1 MRRLG
6 FLLVIVGVVLGGA
19 GSASAA
25 TWKFDT
31 PAPPSV
37 QSRIVNGSDAGN
49 VIPWQVALVRAKDGG
64 VDVPLQVY
72 CGGTLRD
79 STHVVTAAHCLPDDP
94 GDDPAEIAVVVGL
107 YRTSDPAGSGAE
119 AKAVT
124 KITSHPGYNSTAEG
138 FDAAVLTLG
147 SPVDA
152 PASVQPRPVAAANAG
167 AFVNDIAMISGWGTT
182 SSGGSSPDDLQFTTI
197 NVYPDANCG
206 GYQQAFQTQTMVCA
220 GFDDGTFVYDTC
232 QGDSGGPLMRYD
244 GAGDQFSDFTTLIG
258 IVSFGRGCAEADFP
272 GVYTRVTEPSIH
284 ALITQA
290 DPPARVSRGG
300 DPAISGAAGVIS
312 CTPATWGNGPTA
324 IDPKILLLTGTV
336 EPNQQG
342 GNTLEV
348 TATEEV
354 SGRSYV
360 IKPADSAKFAQC
372 EERAANPGGALE
384 QTSNILRVADA
395 GTPPP
400 PPPPPAPSPTPAP
413 PVVAPPAS
421 DLLPPTSRVTRR
433 NCSRRT
439 KVCSLTIMLG
449 DTGGS
454 DLARARVRATVTQL
468 SGCPRAGRTTKSK
481 ARAKAC
487 KRPRTVNAKRS
498 STGLYTLKTAKLRKG
513 RVRISVRAT
522 DAAGNAQL
530 KATSV
535 TLTVS

>member
-1 MRRLG
+1 MCRLR
-6 FLLVIVGVVLGGA
+6 FLLLVVGVVLGGA
-19 GSASAA
+19 GTASAT

-31 PAPPSV
+31 PAPPGL
-37 QSRIVNGSDAGN
+37 QSRIVNGTPSNA

-94 GDDPAEIAVVVGL
+94 GDDPAEIAVIVGL
-107 YRTSDPAGSGAE
+107 YRTSDPALSGAVP
-119 AKAVT
+119 KSVT
-124 KITSHPGYNSTAEG
+124 KITSHPSYSSTAEG

-147 SPVDA
+147 SPVTA
-152 PASVQPRPVAAANAG
+152 PATVAPRPVAAANAG
-167 AFVNDIAMISGWGTT
+167 SFVNDVAMISGWGTT

-197 NVYPDANCG
+197 NVYPDSNCG
-206 GYQQAFQTQTMVCA
+206 GYQEAFQTQTMVCA
-220 GFDDGTFVYDTC
+220 GFNDGTFVYDTC

-244 GAGDQFSDFTTLIG
+244 GSGSTFSDFTTLIG
-258 IVSFGRGCAEADFP
+258 IVSFGRGCAEAEFP
-272 GVYTRVTEPSIH
+272 GVYTRVTEPSIN

-300 DPAISGAAGVIS
+300 DPTISGAAGVIS

-324 IDPKILLLTGTV
+324 VDPKILLLTGTV
-336 EPNQQG
+336 QPNQQG
-342 GNTLEV
+342 GNTLNV
-348 TATEEV
+348 TAVEEV
-354 SGRSYV
+354 AGRSYTV
-360 IKPADSAKFAQC
+360 KAADSAKFAQC
-372 EERAANPGGALE
+372 EERAVNAGGALE
-384 QTSNILRVADA
+384 QTSGILRVADA
-395 GTPPP
+395 GTAPPP
-400 PPPPPAPSPTPAP
+400 TPPAPAPTPP
-413 PVVAPPAS
+413 PVVTPPAAS

-433 NCSRRT
+433 SCSRRT

-468 SGCPRAGRTTKSK
+468 SGCPRAGRTKRSK
-481 ARAKAC
+481 ARARTCRK
-487 KRPRTVNAKRS
+487 PRTVTAGRS
-498 STGLYTLKTAKLRKG
+498 STGLYTLKTARLRKG

-522 DAAGNAQL
+522 DAAGNTQL

-535 TLTVS
+535 TLRVS

>member
-1 MRRLG
+1 MRRLW
-6 FLLVIVGVVLGGA
+6 FLSVIVGVVLGGA

-31 PAPPSV
+31 PAPPGV
-37 QSRIVNGSDAGN
+37 QPRIVNGSTPSD

-94 GDDPAEIAVVVGL
+94 GDDPAEIAVIVGL
-107 YRTSDPAGSGAE
+107 YRTSDPAATGAV

-124 KITSHPGYNSTAEG
+124 KITSHPSYRSTAQG
-138 FDAAVLTLG
+138 YDAAVLTLG
-147 SPVDA
+147 SPVTS
-152 PASVQPRPVAAANAG
+152 PASVQPRPVAAVNAG
-167 AFVNDIAMISGWGTT
+167 AFVNDSAVISGWGAT
-182 SSGGSSPDDLQFTTI
+182 SSGGSSPDDVLFAF
-197 NVYPDANCG
+197 VDVLPDASCG
-206 GYQQAFQTQTMVCA
+206 NYQQAFQTQTMVCA
-220 GFDDGTFVYDTC
+220 GRVDGNTVYDTC
-232 QGDSGGPLMRYD
+232 QGDSGGPLMQWD
-244 GAGDQFSDFTTLIG
+244 GSGNAFSDFTTLIG
-258 IVSFGRGCAEADFP
+258 IVSFGRGCADANFP
-272 GVYTRVTEPSIH
+272 GVYTRVTEPSIN

-342 GNTLEV
+342 GNTLKV

-354 SGRSYV
+354 PGRSYAV
-360 IKPADSAKFAQC
+360 KPADSAKFAQC
-372 EERAANPGGALE
+372 EERAANAGGALE

-395 GTPPP
+395 GTA
-400 PPPPPAPSPTPAP
+400 PPPPPAPTPTPAP
-413 PVVAPPAS
+413 PVVTPPAS

-449 DTGGS
+449 DTGGP
-454 DLARARVRATVTQL
+454 DLSRARVRATVTQL
-468 SGCPRAGRTTKSK
+468 SGCPRAGRTAKSK
-481 ARAKAC
+481 ARARAC
-487 KRPRTVNAKRS
+487 RKPRTVTARRS
-498 STGLYTLKTAKLRKG
+498 STGLYTLKTARLRTG

-522 DAAGNAQL
+522 DAAGNTQL

-535 TLTVS
+535 TLKVS